1 MILSP
6 PKSRN
11 IEGDLSDLL
20 DHCVSVGEE
29 VGDVLDH
36 FEQRVVVVVP
46 GDLSPGHR
54 PSTEHP
60 ALHTPN
66 CVARMAEGGDRGRRT
81 TLSTLSL
88 SHSLYLSISL
98 SFSVGV
104 INSRLRRA
112 AQFDDHMEL
121 WVRNLS
127 RSGLVERAVNIAL
140 TGEAGDLLPDCLPS
154 LAVLQ
159 GLSQRCGLSGEVLAR
174 SAPTYLGGNLV
185 TSS

>member
-1 MILSP
+1 M
-6 PKSRN
+6 
-11 IEGDLSDLL
+11 
-20 DHCVSVGEE
+20 SVGEE

-88 SHSLYLSISL
+88 SHSLYLSLSLSISL

-140 TGEAGDLLPDCLPS
+140 TGEAGDILPDCLPS